1 MEDIEMKNWLL
12 CVWVMVAVSVASAN
26 TVYVET
32 VPVYTYS
39 TGTINWTHTYDHSVN
54 PVTGVF
60 LTIIADDVDGPGDGL
75 NGEQD
80 EVWVKDPSN
89 VWHNLGLLNDMG
101 YYTNWG
107 YWPGPGNLLHP
118 DAITGT
124 VFSLDPSW
132 LNGIPI
138 EVRIEPSWGAEIE
151 LSTLTVIPEPA
162 TIGLLGLGALGL
174 LRKRRA

>member
-1 MEDIEMKNWLL
+1 MKNWLL

-39 TGTINWTHTYDHSVN
+39 EGTINWTHTYDHSVD

-60 LTIIADDVDGPGDGL
+60 LTIVADDVDGGL

-80 EVWVKDPSN
+80 EVWVKDPGN
-89 VWHNLGLLNDMG
+89 VWHNLGLLNDIG
-101 YYTNWG
+101 YYTDWE
-107 YWPGPGNLLHP
+107 YLPGPGNSLHP

-132 LNGIPI
+132 LNSSLPI
-138 EVRIEPSWGAEIE
+138 EVRIEPLWGAEIE

-162 TIGLLGLGALGL
+162 TLLLLGLGGLGL
-174 LRKRRA
+174 LRRRRA